1 MGLIATPRKSKDIR
15 RRIVAAE
22 KMLDESLASL
32 SLTEPTRTLSGSS
45 ISADSSEGLTFRVK
59 VILRELGHQSE
70 TEVAQRELYQ
80 KHSRRLQQA
89 APLKNKTDRRKLS
102 EARILSGAQ
111 LIELR
116 DAQAR
121 LTKDAEKGQKPPKAP
136 PKTKRVSPQRE
147 VTNIATP
154 TEIPG
159 SPAPQIS
166 SDSEEEVLSDQE
178 WNLASEQQLVSSRT
192 TRAKPLL
199 SSATPSLTTLPPLHM
214 SLRSRKT

>member
-1 MGLIATPRKSKDIR
+1 MVPESVSRRDTMGLITTPRKSKDIR

-32 SLTEPTRTLSGSS
+32 SLTEPTWAISGSS
-45 ISADSSEGLTFRVK
+45 TSADSSERLTFRVK
-59 VILRELGHQSE
+59 VILRELGHQLE

-80 KHSRRLQQA
+80 EHSRRLQQA

-116 DAQAR
+116 DAR

-136 PKTKRVSPQRE
+136 PKTKRV
-147 VTNIATP
+147 
-154 TEIPG
+154 
-159 SPAPQIS
+159 
-166 SDSEEEVLSDQE
+166 
-178 WNLASEQQLVSSRT
+178 
-192 TRAKPLL
+192 
-199 SSATPSLTTLPPLHM
+199 PP
-214 SLRSRKT
+214 